1 MGKSALRGLL
11 GSISAVIFLYAL
23 LISTYFNYNSSKLLF
38 VSEFIFPLGCSVIA
52 ALLIDKERMSKF
64 FISAAVYV
72 IASLGLVIGLE
83 KYGLLKYIYRI
94 FYGISTDSPYD
105 EQRFTI
111 LIMAGAAALLGI
123 FIACVI
129 SIVNTV
135 RIKKLIDS
143 LEVK

>member
-52 ALLIDKERMSKF
+52 ALFIDKERMSKF

-83 KYGLLKYIYRI
+83 KYGLLNTYTEYSMGFQPIRHMMNK
-94 FYGISTDSPYD
+94 G
-105 EQRFTI
+105 
-111 LIMAGAAALLGI
+111 LL
-123 FIACVI
+123 F
-129 SIVNTV
+129 
-135 RIKKLIDS
+135 
-143 LEVK
+143 